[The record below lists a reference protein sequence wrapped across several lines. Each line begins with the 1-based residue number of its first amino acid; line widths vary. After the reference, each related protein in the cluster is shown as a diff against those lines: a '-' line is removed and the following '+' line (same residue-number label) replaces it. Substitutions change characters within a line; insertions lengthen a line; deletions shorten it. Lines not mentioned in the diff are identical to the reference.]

1 MPAMPPLVVLGLALM
16 AASVVISGIDIVR
29 TVRSGREPERRLRAF
44 LLAAGVLIAGGIL
57 VVVGSTLG

>member
-1 MPAMPPLVVLGLALM
+1 MPPLVVLGLALM

-29 TVRSGREPERRLRAF
+29 TMRSGREPERRLRAF

>member
-29 TVRSGREPERRLRAF
+29 TMRSGREPERRLRAF